1 MTIAAAAAQIKAQ
14 LTAPGAPFELS
25 EASINGQSLPVY
37 RQAPQTLI
45 EVIKK
50 ARREDDDC
58 FLVYQE
64 QRWSYKEFYQHVD
77 TLASWLNQQG
87 IKPGQRIAIAM
98 RNRPEWVVAFVA
110 TALIGAV
117 PAPLNSFGL
126 EEELRAALDDLAPDL
141 LICDTDRLKR
151 LQGNTGQSQC
161 DVLLVGD
168 TPELP
173 ATAVTVTPYQS
184 AIDTPVQA
192 LPALELK
199 PEDPALVLFT
209 SGATS
214 RAKAVLSSQRAI
226 CQALYNIDYISAIS
240 AMTSPEA
247 LAKIQQAARQPV
259 ILTAVPLF
267 HVSGLHAQLLTALR
281 TGRRLVF
288 MHRWDPDTA
297 IETIKQEQVTQFN
310 GAPSM
315 VMQLLR
321 EEAFFDQE
329 IQDGFAGL
337 GFGGAGLSHSII
349 DRVLS
354 KLPDQMVGIGFGMT
368 ESNGAGSACSGEL
381 FRHQPSASG
390 VVSPLIDVRIC
401 NLDGEALAAGE
412 TGEIWLRGATI
423 MDGYLNNPKASAEA
437 LQDGWLRTGDL
448 GYLNEDGFLFIVDRL
463 KDVINRAGENI
474 AAAEVESCLGR
485 HPKVVEAAVFGVPDE
500 DTGEA
505 VVAVVSIGENTGVDE
520 QQLRQ
525 HVAEHLA
532 SYKVPSKIHVLE
544 ESLPHNPAGKLLKA
558 QLKQR
563 FST

>member
-77 TLASWLNQQG
+77 ALASWLNQQG

-98 RNRPEWVVAFVA
+98 RNRPEWVAAFVA

-141 LICDTDRLKR
+141 LICDSDRLKR

-161 DVLLVGD
+161 GVLLVGE

-173 ATAVTVTPYQS
+173 ESAVTVTPYQS

-192 LPALELK
+192 LPELELK

-288 MHRWDPDTA
+288 MHRWDPETA

-321 EEAFFDQE
+321 EEAFFDKE

-423 MDGYLNNPKASAEA
+423 MDGYLNNLKASAEA

-485 HPKVVEAAVFGVPDE
+485 HPKVVEAAVFGIPDE

-505 VVAVVSIGENTGVDE
+505 VVAVVSIGENKGVDE

-532 SYKVPSKIHVLE
+532 SYKVPSKIYVLE

-563 FST
+563 FSA